1 MIKLCVFAGSSAGQD
16 PLLVDLVKRIGA
28 MAAARGIGI
37 VYGGGRTGLMGALA
51 DGATDAQGYVHGII
65 PKFLENLEVAHQGVS
80 DLTITTTMHE
90 RKTIMY
96 DEGDAFLVLPG
107 GFGTMEEVME
117 IITWRQLKSHN
128 KPIMLFN
135 YEGYWDSLIS
145 MWHQASEHG
154 FIRPAQLNLADSI
167 DDLDGIADFLDGLQD
182 G

>member
-1 MIKLCVFAGSSAGQD
+1 MIKLCVFAGSSAGHD
-16 PLLVDLVKRIGA
+16 PLLVDIVKRIGA
-28 MAAARGIGI
+28 MVAARNIGI
-37 VYGGGRTGLMGALA
+37 VYGGGRTGLMGAIA
-51 DGATDAQGYVHGII
+51 DGAIEAQGYVHGII
-65 PKFLENLEVAHQGVS
+65 PQFLENLEVAHQGIT

-135 YEGYWDSLIS
+135 YEGYWDSLIT
-145 MWHQASEHG
+145 MWHQASEAG
-154 FIRPAQLNLADSI
+154 FIRPPQLNLADSV
-167 DDLDGIADFLDGLQD
+167 DDLDGLADFLDPLKSN
-182 G
+182 